1 MQKQDNKR
9 EKVNFVEIT
18 NADGTTKKVTITKR
32 IGKFK
37 LKDLRQIKKE
47 LGQSLNSLIQGL
59 QDDAGDVSA
68 IIDLIYFL
76 SSLSQLGVSY
86 NQYLDYIENKSEDN
100 FLNNFLEDT
109 NSILDSENIQAVM
122 DF

>member
-9 EKVNFVEIT
+9 EKVNFVEVT
-18 NADGTTKKVTITKR
+18 NADGSTKKVTITKR

-37 LKDLRQIKKE
+37 LKDLRQIKNE
-47 LGQSLNSLIQGL
+47 LGHSLNYLIQGL

-100 FLNNFLEDT
+100 FLSNLLEDT
-109 NSILDSENIQAVM
+109 SDILDTENIEAVM
-122 DF
+122 VF